1 MAGEEALPVIDEDVL
16 VLTAK
21 GKAELCAPG
30 TSLSAAELEVLV
42 LADDRG
48 SVAAV
53 VNSAVRLEAEAAREA
68 LRKLL
73 TAGHLESA
81 ADRYKI
87 SVVDARDFFKG
98 GTGNASRAGNHL
110 ALARRAATHKREAGR
125 KVHVLT
131 VASAPEFVKLTNSGA
146 LATVRTWTLR
156 PAARLCVAARRRAQG
171 PCPYRRQCAGVRQI
185 APLVLHA
192 GGFRVARGRQRSGA
206 R

>member
-1 MAGEEALPVIDEDVL
+1 GRSAARRAQILHRRGQVAAADGEVFEPGGQRSDRVGSACADVGALILEVLLHLGPHCEQAAGRFLDLAARDVAGLRRASNAGEEALPVIDEDVL

-30 TSLSAAELEVLV
+30 TALSAAELEVLV

-53 VNSAVRLEAEAAREA
+53 VNSAVCLEAEAAREA

-73 TAGHLESA
+73 AAGHLESA

-110 ALARRAATHKREAGR
+110 ALARR
-125 KVHVLT
+125 
-131 VASAPEFVKLTNSGA
+131 
-146 LATVRTWTLR
+146 
-156 PAARLCVAARRRAQG
+156 
-171 PCPYRRQCAGVRQI
+171 
-185 APLVLHA
+185 
-192 GGFRVARGRQRSGA
+192 
-206 R
+206 